1 MKKYYISIVEYLTK
15 TIEVEAANKEEA
27 KAKINKAY
35 RGGFIKLTSRDNYYV
50 EPFQVID
57 QDEVHRME
65 LPFEK
70 LKDIRNINLK
80 ERCNEAI

>member
-1 MKKYYISIVEYLTK
+1 MKKYYVSIAEYLTK
-15 TIEVEAANKEEA
+15 IIEVEAANKEEA

-57 QDEVHRME
+57 QDEVQRLE
-65 LPFEK
+65 LPFVK
-70 LKDIRNINLK
+70 LNNLK
-80 ERCNEAI
+80 IKGEMQ